1 VSRRLRITWLAVA
14 LLAAVVVPL
23 RVAEIHGALADPE
36 AAKARWA
43 ASSSVRG

>member
-1 VSRRLRITWLAVA
+1 MSRRLRLGWLALA
-14 LLAAVVVPL
+14 LLAAAVIPL
-23 RVAEIHGALADPE
+23 RIAEIHGAHAERE